1 MPWELPPQP
10 TDPAE
15 RFASIVTGMRKAAAD
30 CHVARGVSGP
40 LILLIWNYLG
50 RILNQFAA
58 IAAKVR
64 AGTLPAPRKPRTR
77 APLAAAEPPLPRKP
91 GKPSLLPRGHLWMIK
106 LFGWHV
112 GNHACLLE
120 TLLKDPDM
128 AALIAAAPQ
137 LGRLLRPL
145 CRALGRDPGAAAL
158 PPRPPSPANLASH
171 GPAAPKLPGRTPRRK
186 RSTAGV
192 PITGNAPSRPRRASS
207 SAKNENAERFPHVYF
222 VT

>member
-15 RFASIVTGMRKAAAD
+15 RFASIITAMRKAAAD
-30 CHVARGVSGP
+30 SHVARGVSGP

-50 RILNQFAA
+50 RLMQKFAA

-64 AGTLPAPRKPRTR
+64 AGALPAPRKPRSR
-77 APLAAAEPPLPRKP
+77 APLPVAEPPLPAKP
-91 GKPSLLPRGHLWMIK
+91 RKPSLLPRGPMWMLK

-158 PPRPPSPANLASH
+158 PPQPPQARQPRKPRPHRPKIPKP
-171 GPAAPKLPGRTPRRK
+171 GAAPKKEHRWGPYHWKCAKPPASGLIIGEKRK
-186 RSTAGV
+186 R
-192 PITGNAPSRPRRASS
+192 
-207 SAKNENAERFPHVYF
+207 
-222 VT
+222 